1 MLVSRNAWAITPFI
15 CEKRLG
21 RSAFNTYKLFHFA
34 EYYRVPLMY
43 EYIIIMLEQVTG
55 ATSRH
60 YLQLKSCHNYSHS
73 RKHREDVRIVMK
85 KSQQVDIESKNSDK
99 ILARKTVL
107 CECEVFF
114 VPPSSI

>member
-43 EYIIIMLEQVTG
+43 EYIIIMLKQVTC

-60 YLQLKSCHNYSHS
+60 YLQLKSCHNYSRS
-73 RKHREDVRIVMK
+73 R
-85 KSQQVDIESKNSDK
+85 
-99 ILARKTVL
+99 
-107 CECEVFF
+107 
-114 VPPSSI
+114 